1 MKDQQSCGKGL
12 PGINEC
18 GWEERDRL
26 SSDCALSLH
35 WCPHKGKRHWF
46 VPMEVPLSSRSWI
59 DILWYVPYC
68 VTNAMQLFTI
78 MGTSFLQ
85 SCWSCNALPS
95 VPAAF
100 SIAVCQT
107 VKSNLVCP
115 WMYSVLWS
123 LRSTSYYNFA
133 LLKITL
139 YTDYPKIHI
148 NVILSHT
155 LKEQTKAL
163 YFTFHP
169 PGVFQSFCCQLRS
182 HSTEETTNSVFQLFQ
197 VPRSPIPSL
206 NNTVKATAANFTS
219 TSKYLFLANQKD
231 FIGVDFIAFKGG
243 GGLKKKHPIC
253 LSYSDFHSLKSLLPT
268 PISFPLSK

>member
-1 MKDQQSCGKGL
+1 MWLGGVG
-12 PGINEC
+12 P
-18 GWEERDRL
+18 
-26 SSDCALSLH
+26 
-35 WCPHKGKRHWF
+35 CPHKRNRHWF
-46 VPMEVPLSSRSWI
+46 VPTEVPLSSRSSI

-139 YTDYPKIHI
+139 YIDYPKIDI

-155 LKEQTKAL
+155 LKEKNKSPLL
-163 YFTFHP
+163 YIP
-169 PGVFQSFCCQLRS
+169 PTR
-182 HSTEETTNSVFQLFQ
+182 
-197 VPRSPIPSL
+197 
-206 NNTVKATAANFTS
+206 
-219 TSKYLFLANQKD
+219 
-231 FIGVDFIAFKGG
+231 
-243 GGLKKKHPIC
+243 C
-253 LSYSDFHSLKSLLPT
+253 LSVPLL
-268 PISFPLSK
+268 SFKVT

>member
-1 MKDQQSCGKGL
+1 
-12 PGINEC
+12 
-18 GWEERDRL
+18 
-26 SSDCALSLH
+26 
-35 WCPHKGKRHWF
+35 
-46 VPMEVPLSSRSWI
+46 
-59 DILWYVPYC
+59 
-68 VTNAMQLFTI
+68 MQLFTI

-123 LRSTSYYNFA
+123 LRNTPYYNFA

-155 LKEQTKAL
+155 WKEQTKIF
-163 YFTFHP
+163 YIPFHP
-169 PGVFQSFCCQLRS
+169 PRVFQSLWCQLRS
-182 HSTEETTNSVFQLFQ
+182 YSTEETPNSVFQLFQ

-206 NNTVKATAANFTS
+206 NKAVKATPANFTS
-219 TSKYLFLANQKD
+219 TSKYLFLANKKD
-231 FIGVDFIAFKGG
+231 FIVDFIAFKREQETKQTSD
-243 GGLKKKHPIC
+243 LPFLFRFPFSEVINSYPNL
-253 LSYSDFHSLKSLLPT
+253 LS
-268 PISFPLSK
+268 SF

>member
-1 MKDQQSCGKGL
+1 
-12 PGINEC
+12 
-18 GWEERDRL
+18 
-26 SSDCALSLH
+26 
-35 WCPHKGKRHWF
+35 
-46 VPMEVPLSSRSWI
+46 MEAPLSPRSGI
-59 DILWYVPYC
+59 AVLWYVPYC

-85 SCWSCNALPS
+85 SCWSCSALPS

-123 LRSTSYYNFA
+123 LRNTSYYNFA

-155 LKEQTKAL
+155 WKEQTKNPLL
-163 YFTFHP
+163 YIP
-169 PGVFQSFCCQLRS
+169 PTRRLSGPLM
-182 HSTEETTNSVFQLFQ
+182 SVKVTQHRGNYQF
-197 VPRSPIPSL
+197 S
-206 NNTVKATAANFTS
+206 
-219 TSKYLFLANQKD
+219 
-231 FIGVDFIAFKGG
+231 
-243 GGLKKKHPIC
+243 
-253 LSYSDFHSLKSLLPT
+253 LPT
-268 PISFPLSK
+268 HPSP